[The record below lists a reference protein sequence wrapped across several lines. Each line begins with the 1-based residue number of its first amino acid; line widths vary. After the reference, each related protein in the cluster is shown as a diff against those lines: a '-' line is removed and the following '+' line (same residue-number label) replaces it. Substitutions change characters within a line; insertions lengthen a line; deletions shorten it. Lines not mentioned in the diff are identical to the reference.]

1 MLNKVGSV
9 FSTIP
14 SPIVGGVLCIMF
26 GIITAVGLS
35 NLQFVDLNS
44 TRNLFVVGFSL
55 FFALVKFL
63 NMIYFFMSIFAPKKL
78 KTSNPIIHFSNILGS
93 SSVDSRQSRCNKHRK
108 WGGGSSH
115 HGIAIYKYVCRW
127 SVRVRLR

>member
-1 MLNKVGSV
+1 MIIVGMLNKVGSL

-44 TRNLFVVGFSL
+44 TRNLFVV
-55 FFALVKFL
+55 
-63 NMIYFFMSIFAPKKL
+63 
-78 KTSNPIIHFSNILGS
+78 
-93 SSVDSRQSRCNKHRK
+93 
-108 WGGGSSH
+108 
-115 HGIAIYKYVCRW
+115 
-127 SVRVRLR
+127 